1 MSVAVSPAKRPS
13 PTATSL
19 PDARTRSGRRTPST
33 GVRPFSA
40 RSVIA
45 STLLGTYPPRLTP
58 RRLVRSCALF
68 GIAEST
74 ARVALSRM
82 LATGELT
89 LDEGRYRLAGQLLE
103 RQTRQADSRRG
114 VARSPWDGSWVV
126 HVVTVDS
133 REATARSDLRSAMR
147 RLHIAELREGTWM
160 RPDNLD
166 PGRDLWAAEQVQTQC
181 TTLRGA
187 RTNEPDAVAVELF
200 PLMPWMD
207 EAQRLVTDLRAHQ
220 ADLESGDESILA
232 SAFERNAA
240 VLRHLLSDP
249 LLPDELLPLDWPGGE
264 LRDVFERFD
273 ASFSNAWQRAM
284 RASG

>member
-1 MSVAVSPAKRPS
+1 MSPAKRPS

-33 GVRPFSA
+33 GTRPFSA

-82 LATGELT
+82 LSTGELT

-103 RQTRQADSRRG
+103 RQTRQSDSRRG

-126 HVVTVDS
+126 HIVTADS
-133 REATARSDLRSAMR
+133 REASTRSDLRTAMR

-166 PGRDLWAAEQVQTQC
+166 AGRDPWAAEQVRMQC

-187 RTNEPDAVAVELF
+187 EPNDADALAVELF
-200 PLMPWMD
+200 PLMPWID
-207 EAQRLVTDLRAHQ
+207 EAQRIVTELRAHQ
-220 ADLESGDESILA
+220 ADLDAGDEFILA

-249 LLPDELLPLDWPGGE
+249 LLPDELLPAMWPGRD
-264 LRDVFERFD
+264 LRTVFERFD
-273 ASFSNAWQRAM
+273 ASFSKAWQRAM

>member
-1 MSVAVSPAKRPS
+1 MSPAKRPS

-19 PDARTRSGRRTPST
+19 PDARTRTGRRTPST
-33 GVRPFSA
+33 GTRPFSA

-82 LATGELT
+82 LSTGELT

-103 RQTRQADSRRG
+103 RQTRQSDSRRG

-126 HVVTVDS
+126 HIVTADS
-133 REATARSDLRSAMR
+133 REASTRSDLRTAMR

-166 PGRDLWAAEQVQTQC
+166 AGRDPWAAEQVRMQC

-187 RTNEPDAVAVELF
+187 EPNDADALAVELF
-200 PLMPWMD
+200 PLMPWID
-207 EAQRLVTDLRAHQ
+207 EAQRIVTDLRAHL
-220 ADLESGDESILA
+220 ADLDAGDESILA

-249 LLPDELLPLDWPGGE
+249 LLPDELLPAMWPGRD
-264 LRDVFERFD
+264 LRTVFERFD
-273 ASFSNAWQRAM
+273 ASFSKAWQRAM

>member
-1 MSVAVSPAKRPS
+1 MSPAKRPS

-19 PDARTRSGRRTPST
+19 PDARTRTGRRTPST
-33 GVRPFSA
+33 GTRPFSA

-45 STLLGTYPPRLTP
+45 STLLGTYPPRLTS

-89 LDEGRYRLAGQLLE
+89 LDEGRYRLAGQLLD
-103 RQTRQADSRRG
+103 RQTRQSDSRRG
-114 VARSPWDGSWVV
+114 IVRSLWDGSWVV
-126 HVVTVDS
+126 HIVTADS
-133 REATARSDLRSAMR
+133 REASTRSDLRNAMR
-147 RLHIAELREGTWM
+147 RLHIAEFREGTWM
-160 RPDNLD
+160 RPDNLAA
-166 PGRDLWAAEQVQTQC
+166 GRDTWAAEQVRMQC

-187 RTNEPDAVAVELF
+187 QPSDASALAFELF
-200 PLMPWMD
+200 PLVPWMG
-207 EAQRLVTDLRAHQ
+207 EARRLVTDLRAHQ
-220 ADLESGDESILA
+220 GELDAGGETMLA

-249 LLPDELLPLDWPGGE
+249 LLPDGLLPATWPGHD
-264 LRDVFERFD
+264 LRTVFERFD
-273 ASFSNAWQRAM
+273 ASFSKAWQRAM
-284 RASG
+284 RASS

>member
-33 GVRPFSA
+33 GARPFSA

-114 VARSPWDGSWVV
+114 MARSPWDGSWVV
-126 HVVTVDS
+126 HVVTADS
-133 REATARSDLRSAMR
+133 REATTRSDLRSAMR